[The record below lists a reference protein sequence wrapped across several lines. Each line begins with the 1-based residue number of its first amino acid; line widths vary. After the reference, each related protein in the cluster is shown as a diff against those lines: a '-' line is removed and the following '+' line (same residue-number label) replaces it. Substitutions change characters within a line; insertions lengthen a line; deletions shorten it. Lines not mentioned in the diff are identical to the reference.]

1 MGINFNKK
9 DLPKATERKS
19 NAYKPDTGRKSTNAE
34 NAKKAAAVNTTIAQQ
49 KALVNSTIGC
59 ILANTVS
66 NGVVNF
72 VNYAAQATAPSQEEI
87 NEQYKEELVSS
98 ILEEVNQT
106 ENTELGKDLLK
117 KLNATIAVK
126 QDISEEEL
134 VERLTNYTKAYIA
147 NKESKP
153 ASQEAINGV
162 KEILGNQT
170 YSDSD
175 LQKLAKRYELL
186 TSAGKTTTEIQSDI
200 EELAQGIQETNAFN
214 AFSLQVKKGETP
226 NELPLSEVTAAIKTG
241 DLEQQKQAYINYAKR
256 EISVYDTNND
266 KKISLLEFEQEE
278 KLQSEAT
285 LGAGNFDSF
294 STAVIFNTLDQ
305 NNDGYLDAKE
315 VAAKT
320 WGLARINEIY
330 NQEVKTG
337 DSISA
342 KEVQTQA
349 AGISG
354 TVIDAGL
361 ISNNGTYTN
370 TELELASKSMEER
383 DAFHKALYGAYKTL
397 EQ

>member
-1 MGINFNKK
+1 MGINFNKNDSQNTTK
-9 DLPKATERKS
+9 RER
-19 NAYKPDTGRKSTNAE
+19 NAYKSDAGRKSTNAE
-34 NAKKAAAVNTTIAQQ
+34 NAKRAVAVNTTIAQQ

-87 NEQYKEELVSS
+87 NEQYKEEIVSS
-98 ILEEVNQT
+98 ILEEVKQT

-117 KLNATIAVK
+117 KLNAIIAVK

-153 ASQEAINGV
+153 ASREAINGV
-162 KEILGNQT
+162 KQLLGNQT

-186 TSAGKTTTEIQSDI
+186 TNADKTPTEIQSDI

-214 AFSLQVKKGETP
+214 AFSLQVENGKTP
-226 NELPLSEVTAAIKTG
+226 EDLILSEVRAAIETG

-305 NNDGYLDAKE
+305 SNDGYLDAKE

-320 WGLARINEIY
+320 WGLARINEVY
-330 NQEVKTG
+330 NQDVKTG

-354 TVIDAGL
+354 TVIAAGL

-370 TELELASKSMEER
+370 AELELASEFMEER
-383 DAFHKALYGAYKTL
+383 DAFHKALYGAYETL
-397 EQ
+397 KQ